1 MKAVPRRS
9 KVAGG
14 ALGVVICLW
23 VVDSMWGNGTPDSA
37 SASSAPTVTPSPVS
51 EPTDL
56 AEPLRPLAPPS
67 VLNADLELD
76 WLRRDLFVATTV
88 MEAAYP
94 STDAGPGDDTEA
106 ERNRQA
112 ALPFEQRHELQG
124 VLTGR
129 NPFAVID
136 GSLVSPGAEVD
147 GFVLIE
153 IHRDHVVF
161 QRDGSRVLLSVR
173 PPSH

>member
-14 ALGVVICLW
+14 ALGVVICMW
-23 VVDSMWGNGTPDSA
+23 VVDSMWGNGRPDSA
-37 SASSAPTVTPSPVS
+37 SASFAPTVTPSPVS
-51 EPTDL
+51 QPTDL
-56 AEPLRPLAPPS
+56 AGPLRPLAPPS
-67 VLNADLELD
+67 VMRADLELD
-76 WLRRDLFVATTV
+76 RLQRDLFVTTTV
-88 MEAAYP
+88 MEAAYQP
-94 STDAGPGDDTEA
+94 TDADPSDDTEA

-112 ALPFEQRHELQG
+112 AVPFEQRHELQG

-136 GSLVSPGAEVD
+136 GSLASPGAELD
-147 GFVLIE
+147 GFVLVE

-161 QRDGSRVLLSVR
+161 QRDGLRVILSVR
-173 PPSH
+173 QPSH